1 MMIKVRNALLAG
13 LVFCLPATSQAVD
26 MYAFARGGM
35 ASTQITNTDATNP
48 ILVFG
53 DPGYPSVTQNGSLG
67 IVKENNSDDVS
78 TAALG
83 LGFILNKHFRLE
95 LEGSLQRES
104 DFQVDLQIGGDQF
117 GSGITQPLG
126 TGFNKIS
133 VESEIFLLKAYF
145 DIPINETVA
154 PYFMAGIG
162 YARNKASGVQT
173 FSANANWNE
182 KWDDTTSSDT
192 AWTIGI
198 GLSYQFDQNL
208 TFDLGLEHR
217 NLGNWELDN
226 LPATGDESFK
236 GDLESTTLLFGVR
249 YLFH

>member
-1 MMIKVRNALLAG
+1 MIKVRNALLAG
-13 LVFCLPATSQAVD
+13 MVFCLPATSQAVD

-35 ASTQITNTDATNP
+35 ASTQITNTEATNP
-48 ILVFG
+48 LIPFG
-53 DPGYPSVTQNGSLG
+53 DPDWGSAATNGSLG
-67 IVKENNSDDVS
+67 IVKESNSDDVS
-78 TAALG
+78 AAALG
-83 LGFILNKHFRLE
+83 IGFVLNRHFRLE
-95 LEGSLQRES
+95 LEGSMQRES
-104 DFQVDLQIGGDQF
+104 DFQVDVRIGTNTGGGDVVA
-117 GSGITQPLG
+117 GIG
-126 TGFNKIS
+126 YNNIS
-133 VESEIFLLKAYF
+133 VESEIYLLKAYF
-145 DIPINETVA
+145 DMPINETVA

-182 KWDDTTSSDT
+182 KWDDTTNNDT
-192 AWTIGI
+192 AWTLGI